1 MEKYELNWLGKEFAK
16 KQIESP
22 VQTILVEDKEFN
34 KKSENINSENIL
46 IKGDNK
52 VYIF

>member
-22 VQTILVEDKEFN
+22 VQTILVE
-34 KKSENINSENIL
+34 
-46 IKGDNK
+46 K
-52 VYIF
+52 VATHSRDFSHELVAII